1 MHGKKHLH
9 KVSLPVKMQTQK
21 HSTQIPTLIQNL
33 LSKRG
38 IADHET
44 QKAFLFP
51 SLANLPA
58 PQHMLNLEVG
68 ADLAIEYILNKKKI
82 IIWGDYDVDGTTGTS
97 LLVLFFRS
105 LGIETIWHIPNR
117 LVEGYGLNI
126 DWFIDNNTNFG
137 NDFLLITVD
146 CGIGDAA
153 IVEQVQA
160 MGGKVII
167 TDHHLIPENF
177 EPKCVVINPSQSD
190 CGFHDHCLAGAGVA
204 FYLSAAI
211 RKRLS
216 TIKGYEDIYQ
226 KINLKDLL
234 PLVALGTLSDIVP
247 LTSVNRILTR
257 AGMEAMSS
265 CKIPGLVAL
274 LKSCDIESGEVSS
287 EDVGYLIGPKINAA
301 GRLGESRA
309 VVELFIENDQPKV
322 KRLAGVLLRMNNER
336 KAISD
341 SSLEIVL
348 TNLSKNQIMEEK
360 CIVVAGN
367 YHKGV
372 AGIVA
377 SKLVDLH
384 KVPVLV
390 LCDSIDNSS
399 REVLVGSARSI
410 EGVNIIEVFNQ
421 SSRYLEKFGGHA
433 MAAGL
438 SLLPENKNDFIQ
450 ILKRNLKLA
459 MQEVDKIAQLNPADI
474 ECTIDELFQHDTIDT
489 YKLLEPFGPLNPQPV
504 FASPRAV
511 VIDSRKVGNNG
522 DHLSVTFRTKYS
534 KIKGIGFNLGDR
546 LEDVQD
552 NPTRKIIFSPTLNRF
567 RGTTSWQVRLLG
579 I

>member
-9 KVSLPVKMQTQK
+9 KVSLPIIMETQK
-21 HSTQIPTLIQNL
+21 HSTQIPPLIQKL

-38 IADHET
+38 IDNRET

-58 PQHMLNLEVG
+58 PQYMLNLEVG
-68 ADLAIEYILNKKKI
+68 ADLAIEYISSKKKI

-105 LGIETIWHIPNR
+105 LGIGTIWHIPNR

-126 DWFIDNNTNFG
+126 DWFIDNNTKFG

-153 IVEQVQA
+153 VVEQVQA
-160 MGGKVII
+160 MGGEVLI

-177 EPKCVVINPSQSD
+177 EPKCVVINPSQFD

-216 TIKGYEDIYQ
+216 TKKGYEDIYQ

-247 LTSVNRILTR
+247 LTNVNRILAR
-257 AGMEAMSS
+257 AGMEVMSS

-309 VVELFIENDQPKV
+309 VVELFIEDDPTKA
-322 KRLAGVLLRMNNER
+322 KRLAEVLLRMNNER

-341 SSLEIVL
+341 SSLEIAL
-348 TNLSKNQIMEEK
+348 TSLSKNQIMEEK
-360 CIVVAGN
+360 CIVVAGD

-377 SKLVDLH
+377 SKLVDLF

-390 LCDSIDNSS
+390 LCDSNDNSS
-399 REVLVGSARSI
+399 HELIVGSARSI
-410 EGVNIIEVFNQ
+410 EGVNILEVFNH
-421 SSRYLEKFGGHA
+421 SSRYLEKYGGHA

-438 SLLPENKNDFIQ
+438 SVLPQNKNGFIE
-450 ILKRNLKLA
+450 ILKRNLQLA
-459 MQEVDKIAQLNPADI
+459 MEEVNKVSHLNPADV
-474 ECTIDELFQHDTIDT
+474 ECSIDELFQADTMRF
-489 YKLLEPFGPLNPQPV
+489 YKLLEPFGPQNPQPV

-534 KIKGIGFNLGDR
+534 KMKGIGFNLGDQ
-546 LEDVQD
+546 LEEVQD
-552 NPTRKIIFSPTLNRF
+552 NPTRKIIFTPTLNRF
-567 RGTTSWQVRLLG
+567 RGTTSWQVRLLN